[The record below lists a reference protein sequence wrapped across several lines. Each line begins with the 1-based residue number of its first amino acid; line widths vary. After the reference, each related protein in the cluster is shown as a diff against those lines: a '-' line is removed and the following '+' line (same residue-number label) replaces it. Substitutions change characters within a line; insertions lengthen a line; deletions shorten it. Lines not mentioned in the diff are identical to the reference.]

1 MSKTVT
7 AMSMALIASCA
18 ISLASTVPS
27 ASQEMIKFAAAGPM
41 TGTNAETGIRM
52 RAGIELAAQEI
63 NAAGGIGGKKVVVDF
78 YDDEGKPEGAAS
90 VAQKIVSDP
99 SVFAVIGHINSSASM
114 AALPIYARAGLTET
128 SGNSSSWKV
137 SHLGFKN
144 FFRIIINDL
153 GQAPVLVEHVVTKEN
168 RKRLAIIYENSDYG
182 KGAYQ
187 SALETAKRLGVE
199 VVAAETYAPG
209 VDRDFAS
216 QLTKIKAANPD
227 ALILCGQYGEGGPI
241 LSQAYRLGLIKDDNS
256 VLKVGF
262 DGLRQSSF
270 IGLAGEK
277 AADGILI
284 FASFDSL
291 SDAPKAAEFRQKTEK
306 LFGHPPTEQEAHN
319 YDIVYLYKAAIE
331 SGATKETLPDV
342 LRNIKF
348 DGVSGHVEFD
358 ENGDVKGKQMVIF
371 TVQDG
376 KFVAYKK

>member
-1 MSKTVT
+1 
-7 AMSMALIASCA
+7 
-18 ISLASTVPS
+18 
-27 ASQEMIKFAAAGPM
+27 
-41 TGTNAETGIRM
+41 
-52 RAGIELAAQEI
+52 
-63 NAAGGIGGKKVVVDF
+63 
-78 YDDEGKPEGAAS
+78 
-90 VAQKIVSDP
+90 
-99 SVFAVIGHINSSASM
+99 
-114 AALPIYARAGLTET
+114 
-128 SGNSSSWKV
+128 V

-291 SDAPKAAEFRQKTEK
+291 SDAPKAVEFRQKTEK

-342 LRNIKF
+342 LRIIKF